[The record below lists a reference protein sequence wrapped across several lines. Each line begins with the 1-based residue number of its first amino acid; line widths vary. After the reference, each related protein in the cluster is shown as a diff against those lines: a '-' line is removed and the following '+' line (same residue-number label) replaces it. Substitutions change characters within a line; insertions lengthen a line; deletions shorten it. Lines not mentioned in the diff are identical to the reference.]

1 MLGHEPEV
9 ARLLHHEHTERL
21 TRAARRPGQPRP
33 AVAERER
40 APRRKLAFLA
50 RLHLRVRA

>member
-1 MLGHEPEV
+1 MLAHEPEV

-21 TRAARRPGQPRP
+21 TRAARPLGRTKP

-40 APRRKLAFLA
+40 APRRKLAGLA